1 MVLSQ
6 LDAMFWPLPHDAV
19 AGKAGFF
26 SIAMGL
32 AAGMSG
38 VVATGLGFCCLGTTG
53 EGAGEAAAAAA
64 AAAGGGEV
72 GRGGGGATL
81 GIGAHGEP
89 LRGLCE
95 SVEVEGRKG
104 ALSVDA
110 AVATVVVVADAE
122 GVADAAVP
130 AEGATR
136 LFG

>member
-38 VVATGLGFCCLGTTG
+38 VVATGLGFCCFGTTG
-53 EGAGEAAAAAA
+53 DGAGEAAAAAA
-64 AAAGGGEV
+64 EGGGEA

-95 SVEVEGRKG
+95 SVEVDGRKG
-104 ALSVDA
+104 ALSADA
-110 AVATVVVVADAE
+110 AAATVVVVADAE